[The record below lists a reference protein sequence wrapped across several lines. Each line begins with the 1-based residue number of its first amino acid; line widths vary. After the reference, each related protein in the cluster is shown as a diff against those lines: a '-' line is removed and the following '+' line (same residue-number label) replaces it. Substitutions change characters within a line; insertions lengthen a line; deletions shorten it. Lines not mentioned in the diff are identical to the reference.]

1 MQQVDERVSE
11 RHVDPA
17 HGDKTMHR
25 VLDNNIALGDI
36 SWVTRGDLKCVE
48 SYTCHSNL

>member
-1 MQQVDERVSE
+1 
-11 RHVDPA
+11 
-17 HGDKTMHR
+17 
-25 VLDNNIALGDI
+25 LGDI